1 MTNLKM
7 NIGKVSGGT
16 NKALGWDVDR
26 TLVSHTAGA
35 LHLRCFDYALRNV
48 LGIKTDVR
56 KDIDYAGK
64 TDRRI
69 LIEASRKYGKKGE
82 FYRRGQEII
91 EILCLEFEKQIKDCP
106 IELMP
111 GAEEALEYLSKQS
124 GVLNGLVTGNSER
137 VAKAKVRKLGI
148 EDYFIFGGYGDRFE
162 NRSYVVK
169 QAVSE
174 AERHAREKLG
184 WGSLEVYIIDDTP
197 RGIKAA
203 MEGGAKGIGVMSG
216 ADKDPSSFM
225 LYKPVIVIESLKEID
240 KLKTIFLPMGG

>member
-1 MTNLKM
+1 M
-7 NIGKVSGGT
+7 NIDKVSGGT

-35 LHLRCFDYALRNV
+35 LHLRCLDYALGSV
-48 LGIKTDVR
+48 LGIKTDVG

-64 TDRRI
+64 TDRGV
-69 LIEASRKYGKKGE
+69 LIEASRKYGKEEE
-82 FYRRGQEII
+82 FYRRDQEII
-91 EILCLEFEKQIKDCP
+91 EILCLEFEEQIKDCP

-111 GAEEALEYLSKQS
+111 GVEEALEYLSKQA

-162 NRSYVVK
+162 NRLYVVK

-174 AERHAREKLG
+174 AKRHAKEKLG

-203 MEGGAKGIGVMSG
+203 MEGGVKGIGVMSG
-216 ADKDPSSFM
+216 VDKDPNSFM
-225 LYKPVIVIESLKEID
+225 PYKPVVVLESLKEMD
-240 KLKTIFLPMGG
+240 KLKTIFPFMRR